1 MYLLLQI
8 RCDGGIVRSCDL
20 TFVGAY
26 RMFFDKRSKV
36 IKGSFTVKVCN
47 KSRDS
52 PAMNNIMITYRIAFL
67 EQK

>member
-20 TFVGAY
+20 TLVGAY
-26 RMFFDKRSKV
+26 RMIFDKRSKV

-47 KSRDS
+47 KSPES
-52 PAMNNIMITYRIAFL
+52 PAMNLVMNTYRIAFL